1 MLSAEGGDLGLDES
15 NASMSLTSEGVRGLL
30 VLLRLVDGP
39 RDGLQDCV
47 ICQQQCMGSKYQV
60 LVCCSQNAWAVWV
73 SSSALR
79 LSVVGIP

>member
-39 RDGLQDCV
+39 RDGLQDRV
-47 ICQQQCMGSKYQV
+47 ICQQQCMGSKEAEDGGLLLARHGQYGC
-60 LVCCSQNAWAVWV
+60 LAAPYVCS
-73 SSSALR
+73 L
-79 LSVVGIP
+79 